1 MATAEPEKAPEK
13 EKAIPKD
20 GQVMISILKD
30 MGITDYEPRVIN
42 QMLEF
47 SYRSFSRLIALI
59 VCMIDIDICR
69 YVTTI
74 LEDARIYSHHAKK
87 KAVDVEDVK
96 LSVSMQAEQ
105 NFTSPPPRQSLLQ
118 LAHTKNLA
126 QLPQPHN
133 KHGLRLPPDRH
144 CLTNCNYK
152 LKRKEST
159 PGFDFGVG
167 PAYRPAG
174 GGGKNNN
181 KHNMSMIV
189 GGKMSNQ
196 QAIIT
201 TEDIQNGTGQP
212 MFNIQV
218 HPNYGQDNTII
229 KRKREE
235 NN

>member
-47 SYRSFSRLIALI
+47 SY
-59 VCMIDIDICR
+59 R

>member
-1 MATAEPEKAPEK
+1 
-13 EKAIPKD
+13 
-20 GQVMISILKD
+20 
-30 MGITDYEPRVIN
+30 MGDSNY
-42 QMLEF
+42 
-47 SYRSFSRLIALI
+47 
-59 VCMIDIDICR
+59 CMYGIDR
-69 YVTTI
+69 YVTSI

-118 LAHTKNLA
+118 LAHTKNLT

-152 LKRKEST
+152 LKRREIT
-159 PGFDFGVG
+159 PGFDFG

-174 GGGKNNN
+174 GGGK
-181 KHNMSMIV
+181 MSMIV

-201 TEDIQNGTGQP
+201 TDDLQNGTGQP

-218 HPNYGQDNTII
+218 HPHYGQDSTMV
-229 KRKREE
+229 KRKRED